1 MSFGTPQ
8 SWASETFCS
17 LGVTPHC
24 FYLEEGEG
32 GGARQAAVLNHI
44 LIGQVI
50 EAFHRQLSGLRGL
63 SGAEVG
69 EITSQEDNGKNPP
82 RAADDAS

>member
-1 MSFGTPQ
+1 MSPR
-8 SWASETFCS
+8 C
-17 LGVTPHC
+17 L
-24 FYLEEGEG
+24 YLEEGQG

-50 EAFHRQLSGLRGL
+50 KAFHRQLGGLGGL

-69 EITSQEDNGKNPP
+69 EITSQEDNGKKPP
-82 RAADDAS
+82 RAADDTS